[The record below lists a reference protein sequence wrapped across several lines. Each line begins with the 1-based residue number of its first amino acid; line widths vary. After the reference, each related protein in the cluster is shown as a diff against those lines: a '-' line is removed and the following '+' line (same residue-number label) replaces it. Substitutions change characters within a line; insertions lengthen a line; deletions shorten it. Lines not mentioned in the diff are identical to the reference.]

1 MILNDPNLGAV
12 RIKNVKRHLNGETG
26 EPFHTV
32 EFKSEAGDLVGVVFE
47 ADKHV
52 AIIDPEFPHP
62 RYRGDDFEDVLRSA
76 VASWSAE
83 NG

>member
-1 MILNDPNLGAV
+1 MILNDQTLGAI
-12 RIKNVKRHLNGETG
+12 RIKKVERHLNGETG

-32 EFKSEAGDLVGVVFE
+32 AFKSEAGELVGVVFE

-52 AIIDPEFPHP
+52 AIIDPEFPSL

-76 VASWSAE
+76 IASWSAE